1 MDACTLNPLVNSVVW
16 IIFCAAFTSFFEVSH
31 LNICLYQHMV
41 RKLECA
47 RVMLNTAGRVSGQ
60 YEIDA
65 GLLQSFLVCISG
77 GGARLESI

>member
-1 MDACTLNPLVNSVVW
+1 MDACTLNPLINSIVW
-16 IIFCAAFTSFFEVSH
+16 IIVYAAFISFLEVSN
-31 LNICLYQHMV
+31 LNVCLYQHMV

-65 GLLQSFLVCISG
+65 GLLQSFLVCVSG
-77 GGARLESI
+77 GGARLEAI

>member
-1 MDACTLNPLVNSVVW
+1 
-16 IIFCAAFTSFFEVSH
+16 
-31 LNICLYQHMV
+31 MV

-47 RVMLNTAGRVSGQ
+47 RVMLYTAGRVSGQ

-65 GLLQSFLVCISG
+65 GLLQSFLVCVSG